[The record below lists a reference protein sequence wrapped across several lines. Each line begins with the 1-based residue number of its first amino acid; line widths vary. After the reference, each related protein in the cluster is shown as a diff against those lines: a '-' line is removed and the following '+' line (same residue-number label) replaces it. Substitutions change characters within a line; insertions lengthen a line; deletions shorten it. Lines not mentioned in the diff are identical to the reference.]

1 MKAKD
6 LSQIGIIAAIY
17 AVLTI
22 LLSPISY
29 GPLQFRLS
37 EIMKPLALRGRNEI
51 LGLSIGL
58 FLANLFSPFGGLW
71 ELLFMPLVCL
81 TGGYITYYLRS
92 MKYLAVTFYS
102 LWIAGGVS
110 IVLYM
115 MVGLPI
121 VATFPGVFISELI
134 LMWIVVLIIENIL
147 CRSRSA

>member
-6 LSQIGIIAAIY
+6 LSKIGIIAAIY

-37 EIMKPLALRGRNEI
+37 ETMKPLALRGKNEI
-51 LGLSIGL
+51 LGLTIGL
-58 FLANLFSPFGGLW
+58 LLANLFSPFSGPW
-71 ELLFMPLVCL
+71 ELLFMPLVAL

-92 MKYLAVTFYS
+92 IKYLAITFYS

-115 MVGLPI
+115 VAGLPI
-121 VATFPGVFISELI
+121 IATFPGIFISELI
-134 LMWIVVLIIENIL
+134 LMWLGVMFIENIL
-147 CRSRSA
+147 CRSGQA